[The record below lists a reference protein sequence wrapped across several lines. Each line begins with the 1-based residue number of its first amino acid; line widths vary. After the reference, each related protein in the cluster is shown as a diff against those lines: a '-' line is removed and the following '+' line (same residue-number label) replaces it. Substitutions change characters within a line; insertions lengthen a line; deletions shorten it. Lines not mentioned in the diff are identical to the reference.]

1 MFGLVFVLFV
11 AMFFYHYATLFINLK
26 GFGSKTGSEEFSAAI
41 GAFVEL
47 IFVLVSAGFAV
58 I

>member
-1 MFGLVFVLFV
+1 
-11 AMFFYHYATLFINLK
+11 MFFYHYATLFINLK